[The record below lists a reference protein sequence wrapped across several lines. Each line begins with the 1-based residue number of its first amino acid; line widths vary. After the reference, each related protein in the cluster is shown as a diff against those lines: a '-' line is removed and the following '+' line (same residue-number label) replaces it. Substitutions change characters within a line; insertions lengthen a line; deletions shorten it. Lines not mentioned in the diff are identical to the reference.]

1 MGKGS
6 FGKVYL
12 VNKLNEGR
20 LYAMKKVNKSKLR
33 DLDLVSCAVNER
45 RILGLVNSPFI
56 VRLHFCFQ
64 TPKCLYF
71 ILQYA
76 QNGELYNFMKQHTRF
91 SESLAKFYCAEMLL
105 ALEYLHSKNIVHGDL
120 KPENVLLDSEG
131 HVLLADFG
139 LAAFGPKTGCLQ
151 TTPAYMAPEQILG
164 RESSTAIDVWALV
177 G

>member
-12 VNKLNEGR
+12 VKKLSDGK

-33 DLDLVSCAVNER
+33 DLNLVSCAVNER
-45 RILGLVNSPFI
+45 RILGLVDSPFI
-56 VRLHFCFQ
+56 VRLHYCFQ

-71 ILQYA
+71 VMQYA
-76 QNGELYNFMKQHTRF
+76 KNGELHYFMKQRQKF
-91 SESLAKFYCAEMLL
+91 SETLAKLYCAEMLL
-105 ALEYLHSKNIVHGDL
+105 ALEYLHSNNIIHGDL

-131 HVLLADFG
+131 HVLVADFG
-139 LAAFGPKTGCLQ
+139 FAAFGPKTGCLQ